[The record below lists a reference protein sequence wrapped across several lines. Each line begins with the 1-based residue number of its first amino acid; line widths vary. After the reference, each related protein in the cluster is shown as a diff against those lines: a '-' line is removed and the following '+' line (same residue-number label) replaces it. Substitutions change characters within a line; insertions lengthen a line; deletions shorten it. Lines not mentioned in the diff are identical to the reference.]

1 MRRLL
6 LMLSLPV
13 LVAGACGSSRGGG
26 AVTNNP
32 AASSTTSAVAA
43 APAPTAAGKC
53 PANAGLTGAVT
64 DHGAGRAAGAADK
77 VDAGDFFFSPTCLT
91 NAPAGAVTLTVH
103 NGGQA
108 LHNVSVPDQGVD
120 TDVPS
125 GQTVTVSVKVGSTAV
140 GYFCKYH
147 RASGMA
153 GSLIPGPG

>member
-13 LVAGACGSSRGGG
+13 LVGACGRSRGGG

-32 AASSTTSAVAA
+32 AASSTTAAVAA
-43 APAPTAAGKC
+43 APAPPAAGKC